1 MLANLM
7 EAWEPSYSELEK
19 YYSKYFSLG
28 GLNTTIENKFGLIS
42 LICYITQQVRK
53 KNPDATCYQVIMKIV
68 GDSPINDYNMEFLRG
83 LSVVC
88 TDFMNHT
95 TEFLTF
101 DLKSSKE
108 MITKIREILNTWL
121 PF

>member
-1 MLANLM
+1 MLADLM
-7 EAWEPSYSELEK
+7 EAWEPTYSELEE
-19 YYSKYFSLG
+19 YYSRYFSLG

-53 KNPDATCYQVIMKIV
+53 KNPDATCYQVIMKVV
-68 GDSPINDYNMEFLRG
+68 GDIPADKYTTEFLRG

-88 TDFMNHT
+88 DDFMKHT

-101 DLKSSKE
+101 DLKSSKAI
-108 MITKIREILNTWL
+108 MAKIKEILDTWL